1 MTSNSSSVVL
11 FHPSTSI
18 PQRPITLQRYT
29 RKYQARTNNLHPHR
43 CPHLTRESSRLVLS
57 SDSSDFS
64 CVFGGMMHPS
74 TPPHVS
80 ALATNSWPASASRAD
95 LFPSAKKGCR
105 ICMRLVFPGFLFV
118 YGPLPGTVSGS
129 LYSSQF
135 AMVLL
140 VLCDALARPIKRWRR
155 RRSGRV
161 LEGDGGFCSRCS
173 FFFLLL
179 FSLLRHVFLFV

>member
-1 MTSNSSSVVL
+1 MPA
-11 FHPSTSI
+11 FDAREQQP
-18 PQRPITLQRYT
+18 RP
-29 RKYQARTNNLHPHR
+29 
-43 CPHLTRESSRLVLS
+43 VFF

-74 TPPHVS
+74 IPPHVS

-105 ICMRLVFPGFLFV
+105 ICTRSVFPGFLFV
-118 YGPLPGTVSGS
+118 YGPLPETVSGG

-140 VLCDALARPIKRWRR
+140 VLCDALARPIRRWRR

-161 LEGDGGFCSRCS
+161 LYQPLSHSNSCIVFFLCLL
-173 FFFLLL
+173 FFF
-179 FSLLRHVFLFV
+179 FRFVAGNLGQGGRGAKENGKDCGGA